1 MDIDHGFYNI
11 KYEEE
16 QYENLQFL
24 RIDKICE
31 VSYVTFKNVLQEDI
45 MTFET
50 KKISGVQKS
59 NTFTDFAV
67 DTLNMVAD

>member
-50 KKISGVQKS
+50 KKIRGVQKS